1 MEKQIK
7 TEWFLDR
14 YCGQQFA
21 ALVENGKLMEF
32 SCEFEP
38 RTTSIGSIYKGKVTN
53 VLSGMNAAFV
63 NCGLDKNCYLSMEET
78 YADHTKYDGT
88 MGAMN
93 EKNMQL
99 SVGDEIIVQVTKP
112 PRGNKGAKVTTHL
125 SFVGKLVIYMP
136 NTDFLGISRKIT
148 DENTRNLLLEQA
160 DKMRENAQE
169 GFIVRTQAP
178 FATEEQLQTEVAYLK
193 QLYADMELLSKTA
206 DVGALLYEDD
216 DLPARVMRDSYGED
230 IDAIHVGD
238 KELYERLLR
247 LITLRKDIPLEN
259 GAHIVIEPTEAMTVV
274 DVNTGSYTGDNSL
287 EETVFAVNLAAAEE
301 IARQVRLRNIGGIIV
316 VDFIDM
322 ADEAHREA
330 VTEKLREKLSLDK
343 AKCNVLPMSELCITQ
358 FTRKRVGHDAHSYLV
373 KPCPHCHGM
382 ACVHEDIFVIT
393 RMRAHIL
400 DCFADGFSTA
410 IVELNEGI
418 MKKILD
424 EGLLSVEAKT
434 RWKNNKV
441 YFVPHK
447 TYKEDYFS
455 VRGEKEENF
464 TPPQKAQLLS
474 DWS

>member
-1 MEKQIK
+1 
-7 TEWFLDR
+7 
-14 YCGQQFA
+14 
-21 ALVENGKLMEF
+21 
-32 SCEFEP
+32 
-38 RTTSIGSIYKGKVTN
+38 
-53 VLSGMNAAFV
+53 
-63 NCGLDKNCYLSMEET
+63 
-78 YADHTKYDGT
+78 
-88 MGAMN
+88 
-93 EKNMQL
+93 
-99 SVGDEIIVQVTKP
+99 
-112 PRGNKGAKVTTHL
+112 
-125 SFVGKLVIYMP
+125 
-136 NTDFLGISRKIT
+136 
-148 DENTRNLLLEQA
+148 
-160 DKMRENAQE
+160 
-169 GFIVRTQAP
+169 
-178 FATEEQLQTEVAYLK
+178 
-193 QLYADMELLSKTA
+193 
-206 DVGALLYEDD
+206 
-216 DLPARVMRDSYGED
+216 
-230 IDAIHVGD
+230 
-238 KELYERLLR
+238 
-247 LITLRKDIPLEN
+247 
-259 GAHIVIEPTEAMTVV
+259 
-274 DVNTGSYTGDNSL
+274 
-287 EETVFAVNLAAAEE
+287 
-301 IARQVRLRNIGGIIV
+301 LRNIGGIIV

-373 KPCPHCHGM
+373 KPCPHCQGM
-382 ACVHEDIFVIT
+382 AYVHEDIFVIT

-447 TYKEDYFS
+447 TFKEDYFS